1 MKQPQSAHFNFC
13 PFCGD
18 KSIELN
24 TDKSRFQCLNCHNF
38 LFFNSKPSVC
48 AVIVRNNRIL
58 LVSDSLENNS
68 LWDFPGGF
76 LRYGEKPEDGLRRE
90 LREELGVEAWIGEL
104 LSAKIDTY
112 SSDSDFSLNLFY
124 ATELKSETIRVGE
137 EIKEAKWFE
146 LDRLPKIKFRSTKE
160 VIQSL

>member
-1 MKQPQSAHFNFC
+1 MGQAQIPPFKFC

-18 KSIELN
+18 TRIELN
-24 TDKSRFQCLNCHNF
+24 VDQSCFHCPNCHNV

-48 AVIVRNNRIL
+48 AVIVRNDRIL
-58 LVSDSLENNS
+58 LVSDSSDNL

-76 LRYGEKPEDGLRRE
+76 LRYGERPEDGLQRE
-90 LREELGVEAWIGEL
+90 LREELGVQARIGRL

-124 ATELKSETIRVGE
+124 ATQLESEMVRAGGEVNHPRLKARALNLTTSGNG
-137 EIKEAKWFE
+137 
-146 LDRLPKIKFRSTKE
+146 
-160 VIQSL
+160 